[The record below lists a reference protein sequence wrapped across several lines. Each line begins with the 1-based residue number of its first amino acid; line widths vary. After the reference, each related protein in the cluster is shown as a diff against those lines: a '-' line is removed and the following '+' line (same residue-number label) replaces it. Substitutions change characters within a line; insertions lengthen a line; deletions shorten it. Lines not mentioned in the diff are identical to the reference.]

1 MKLIKKKKGSAMIE
15 SIFEMAIIF
24 TLIAGFIVLFPPFI
38 TNFKLTF
45 CTKEIV
51 RAIEVSGSV
60 KDNDVRDT
68 VNKLIEKNG
77 LDKNNVQNLKIE
89 YPANAIH
96 TCGNHRSSDKK
107 LKMRSSFTISFDY
120 PVEVPVYLPTLS
132 KDHTNTIDIKKSLTG
147 ISQVYWK

>member
-68 VNKLIEKNG
+68 V
-77 LDKNNVQNLKIE
+77 DKNNVQNLKIE

>member
-1 MKLIKKKKGSAMIE
+1 MD
-15 SIFEMAIIF
+15 
-24 TLIAGFIVLFPPFI
+24 
-38 TNFKLTF
+38 
-45 CTKEIV
+45 
-51 RAIEVSGSV
+51 SV
-60 KDNDVRDT
+60 KIMMFEIS
-68 VNKLIEKNG
+68 VNKLDEKNG
-77 LDKNNVQNLKIE
+77 LDKNNVQNLEIE
-89 YPANAIH
+89 YRQMQYH

>member
-1 MKLIKKKKGSAMIE
+1 M
-15 SIFEMAIIF
+15 
-24 TLIAGFIVLFPPFI
+24 
-38 TNFKLTF
+38 
-45 CTKEIV
+45 
-51 RAIEVSGSV
+51 
-60 KDNDVRDT
+60 
-68 VNKLIEKNG
+68 IEKNG
-77 LDKNNVQNLKIE
+77 LDKNNVQNLEIE

>member
-1 MKLIKKKKGSAMIE
+1 MIE
-15 SIFEMAIIF
+15 TLFEMAIIF
-24 TLIAGFIVLFPPFI
+24 TLIASFIVLFPPFI
-38 TNFKLTF
+38 TNMKLTF

-51 RAIEVSGSV
+51 RAIEVSGS
-60 KDNDVRDT
+60 
-68 VNKLIEKNG
+68 
-77 LDKNNVQNLKIE
+77 DKNNVQNLKIE